1 MTNGSCWYRRRPNG
15 RDHDRHDE
23 QVDRWAICLGA
34 RPLDPLDEPRGG
46 EHGLL
51 EEYSAVTKQSQSRAF
66 RYLVNLL
73 IEDESSYRRMF
84 TALAQSLKTQA
95 LTVAEEPIIPDL
107 DFDRADRTAL
117 LDATK
122 RLIAEEGQDARELK
136 RLQHGLHLVK
146 DTSLWS
152 LLVDL
157 MRRDTEKRIT
167 LLRFVKK
174 HAQNSPW

>member
-1 MTNGSCWYRRRPNG
+1 MIDMTNKSTGGPSAWE
-15 RDHDRHDE
+15 RDLWTHLTSHVEAER
-23 QVDRWAICLGA
+23 
-34 RPLDPLDEPRGG
+34 
-46 EHGLL
+46 GLL
-51 EEYSAVTKQSQSRAF
+51 EEYSAVAEQSQSRAF

-73 IEDESSYRRMF
+73 IEDESRHHRMF
-84 TALAQSLKTQA
+84 TALAESLKTQA

-122 RLIAEEGQDARELK
+122 RLIAKEGQDARELK
-136 RLQHGLHLVK
+136 RLQHELHLVK

-157 MRRDTEKRIT
+157 MRRDTEKHIA

-174 HAQNSPW
+174 HVNSPW